1 MRVNGLSFD
10 LDKDRIQ
17 PIGESEAKCQSSA
30 LINHLKSLEKNGFL
44 RAESKRGLIV
54 FADD

>member
-10 LDKDRIQ
+10 LNKDRIE
-17 PIGESEAKCQSSA
+17 PIGDSEAIYQNSA
-30 LINHLKSLEKNGFL
+30 LITHLKSLEKNGFL